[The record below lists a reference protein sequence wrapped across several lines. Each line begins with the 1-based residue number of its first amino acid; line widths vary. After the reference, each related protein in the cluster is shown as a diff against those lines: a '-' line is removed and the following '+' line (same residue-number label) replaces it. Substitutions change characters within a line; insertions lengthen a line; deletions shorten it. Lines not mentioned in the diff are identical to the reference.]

1 VSETGDRG
9 ASVAGSEVVDRSL
22 LDHDGKTG
30 SRLEKVTTADGRVF
44 VVKTE
49 EPLKNW
55 LMQATGDDGRL
66 MRLWASGVLA
76 RLPPEIDCAIE
87 TVEPTP
93 TGWCV
98 VMRDVSAALIP
109 HGTVLTREQSLRLLR
124 AISSLHDALA
134 GVAVDGL
141 CPLLDRFRFLSPT
154 AARQVPGHLLR
165 DPILT
170 GWERFGDLVP
180 DDVGRAVL
188 NLLDQPE
195 PLASALAAY
204 PASIL
209 HGDLKVANLGF
220 DGERVVILD
229 WSSVTGLGPR
239 AIDHAWYLAINGAA
253 VAATLDELLADIA
266 ALLGADDRAALP
278 LALLG
283 ALVQLGWEKALGA
296 TSDEPSIKAREEDG
310 LRWWGARAADALDQ
324 WSPA

>member
-1 VSETGDRG
+1 VSETWDPG
-9 ASVAGSEVVDRSL
+9 ASGAGFEVVDRCRME
-22 LDHDGKTG
+22 HDGKTG
-30 SRLEKVTTADGRVF
+30 SRLERVTTADGRVF

-49 EPLKNW
+49 EPQTNW

-66 MRLWASGVLA
+66 VRLWASGTLA

-87 TVEPTP
+87 IVEPTL
-93 TGWCV
+93 TGWRV

-109 HGTVLTREQSLRLLR
+109 DGTVLTRGQSLRLLR

-141 CPLLDRFRFLSPT
+141 CPLLDRFTFLSPAT
-154 AARQVPGHLLR
+154 ARQVPAHLLR

-180 DDVGRAVL
+180 DDVGQAVL
-188 NLLDQPE
+188 KLLDRPE

-204 PASIL
+204 PASLL

-220 DGERVVILD
+220 AGDRVVVLD
-229 WSSVTGLGPR
+229 WGSVTGLGPR
-239 AIDHAWYLAINGAA
+239 ATDHAWYVAINGAA
-253 VAATLDELLADIA
+253 VAATLDELVADIA
-266 ALLGADDRAALP
+266 ALLGPDDRAALP

-296 TSDEPSIKAREEDG
+296 TSDDPSIKAREEDG
-310 LRWWGARAADALDQ
+310 LRWWRARAADALDQ